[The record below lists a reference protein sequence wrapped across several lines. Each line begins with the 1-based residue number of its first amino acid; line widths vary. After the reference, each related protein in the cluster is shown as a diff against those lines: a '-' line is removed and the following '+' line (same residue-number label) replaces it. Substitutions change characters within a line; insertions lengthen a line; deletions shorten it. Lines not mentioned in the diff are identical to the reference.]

1 MSHITMGGADNFWID
16 LAEKYRRQLERI
28 WDNELSTEHCEEYE
42 ELTMEEKL
50 LVDVDME
57 FLKDE
62 TDMRYLSGLSRQTLE
77 KCLSKLRKRDREN
90 GKRNG
95 R

>member
-1 MSHITMGGADNFWID
+1 MYNTSGEFID
-16 LAEKYRRQLERI
+16 LSEKYRRQLERL
-28 WDNELSTEHCEEYE
+28 WDRELGHCKEYE

-50 LVDVDME
+50 LVDIDVE

-62 TDMRYLSGLSRQTLE
+62 IDMRYLSGLSRQTLE

-90 GKRNG
+90 GERK
-95 R
+95 

>member
-1 MSHITMGGADNFWID
+1 MNSDITYTSYED
-16 LAEKYRRQLERI
+16 LEKIYRSRI
-28 WDNELSTEHCEEYE
+28 QHEHSEEYE

-50 LVDVDME
+50 LVDIDIE
-57 FLKDE
+57 YLKDE
-62 TDMRYLSGLSRQTLE
+62 TNMIGLSIMSQYVLE